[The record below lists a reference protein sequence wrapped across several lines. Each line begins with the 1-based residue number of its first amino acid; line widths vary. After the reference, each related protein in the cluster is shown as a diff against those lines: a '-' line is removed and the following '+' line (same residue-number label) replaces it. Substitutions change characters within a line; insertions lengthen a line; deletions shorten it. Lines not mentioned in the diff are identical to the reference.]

1 MKRLIDAGHLKDR
14 IMNER
19 NGSWYDLYNMLA
31 IIDSEP
37 TERKEGLSPMILLIP
52 VVVFL
57 VIMAI
62 LWFAF

>member
-14 IMNER
+14 IMNECD
-19 NGSWYDLYNMLA
+19 GSWYDLYNMLA

-37 TERKEGLSPMILLIP
+37 TEEKEGYSPMIMLVP

-57 VIMAI
+57 VVITI
-62 LWFAF
+62 LWFTV